1 MSSYLVFARPGAP
14 VPDEGSMLVA
24 DRFAPWAFAF
34 PVVWLL
40 FNRLWIE
47 ALVAFALSLVST
59 MMIANPALF
68 WPGLALGVAL
78 SAITAMEG
86 RNWRAAALVR
96 RGWQMVDL
104 IEADDADT
112 AFEIHALQASEGKT
126 ANPGDRPI
134 PPRSVPQLGRA
145 NAGDAGTIG
154 LVPVQRS

>member
-59 MMIANPALF
+59 MMIANSALF

-86 RNWRAAALVR
+86 RNWRAAALVC

-112 AFEIHALQASEGKT
+112 AFEIHALRASKAKPAT
-126 ANPGDRPI
+126 PGDRPI

-145 NAGDAGTIG
+145 NAGGAGTIG
-154 LVPVQRS
+154 LVPVERN

>member
-1 MSSYLVFARPGAP
+1 MSSYLVFARPGAS
-14 VPDEGSMLVA
+14 VPDEGSVLVA

-34 PVVWLL
+34 PVLWLL

-47 ALVAFALSLVST
+47 AVLALVVSAASA

-86 RNWRAAALVR
+86 RHWRAAALVR
-96 RGWQMVDL
+96 RGWHMVDL
-104 IEADDADT
+104 IEADDAET
-112 AFEIHALQASEGKT
+112 AFEIHALRASADET
-126 ANPGDRPI
+126 ATAKDKAMPLRNF
-134 PPRSVPQLGRA
+134 PQLGRA
-145 NAGDAGTIG
+145 GESGSGAIG